1 MAKFKFEFDP
11 FDYAKVEKPKG
22 RKLSSIL
29 DEVADLVKEAVLT
42 DVGETRSSVTGR
54 IWPGLQ
60 SKEYK
65 AEKKAQGGS
74 SRADLELTGSM
85 LDALTVKRTRRGTL
99 ELFVDSEKEQGK
111 VDGHNNFTG
120 QSKLPE
126 RKFIPASDEDFRPG
140 IRKKIKSLLESLED
154 ENA

>member
-42 DVGETRSSVTGR
+42 DVGETRSPVTGR
-54 IWPGLQ
+54 AFKGL
-60 SKEYK
+60 SKDYK
-65 AEKKAQGGS
+65 AEKQAQGGS
-74 SRADLELTGSM
+74 GSPDLELSGSM

-126 RKFIPASDEDFRPG
+126 RKFIPHSDEDFRPA
-140 IRKKIKSLLESLED
+140 ILNQIKSLLESLED
-154 ENA
+154 ENG

>member
-1 MAKFKFEFDP
+1 LAKFKFEFDP
-11 FDYAKVEKPKG
+11 FEYAKVEKPKG

-42 DVGETRSSVTGR
+42 DVGETRSPVTGR
-54 IWPGLQ
+54 AFKSL
-60 SKEYK
+60 SKVYK
-65 AEKKAQGGS
+65 EEKQAQGGS
-74 SRADLELTGSM
+74 GSPDLELSGSM

-126 RKFIPASDEDFRPG
+126 RKFIPASGEDFRPA
-140 IRKKIKSLLESLED
+140 IRKQIKTLIESLEED
-154 ENA
+154 DG